1 MKLIFQGFLHQ
12 HISSLNS
19 LSNYNKGWQIIW
31 LFLVFIMNNAL
42 KNPYT
47 GISTRANNSLRQI
60 FLEVELLGQRQNST
74 LNLTDTD
81 RNIYTN

>member
-1 MKLIFQGFLHQ
+1 
-12 HISSLNS
+12 
-19 LSNYNKGWQIIW
+19 
-31 LFLVFIMNNAL
+31 MNNAL